1 LLLVAI
7 SDIREL
13 GTILS
18 IWAHPDDEAYLCGG
32 TMAMASAAQSRVVC
46 VTATRGELGVTDPTR
61 WPPEQLPTIREAE
74 LAECLRLL
82 GVTEHR
88 WLGYPDGGCAS
99 VDADAAIQQIAEII
113 REVVPDSI
121 LTFPPDGQ
129 TGHPD
134 HIAVQ
139 RWTAEAVRRTG
150 IGTLHVVAN
159 TQEWLDE
166 HLAQWIELGAIVG
179 DPPVAWIGPLSIDL
193 ALTGEFLDRKYAA
206 LAAQASQTEALR
218 AVIGE
223 ERYREIIRV
232 ERFANFELEKAFV
245 AQEQADGAKQGRF
258 VTHE

>member
-1 LLLVAI
+1 M

-32 TMAMASAAQSRVVC
+32 VMAMAAAAKSRVVC
-46 VTATRGELGVTDPTR
+46 VTATRGELGVTNPTR
-61 WPPEQLPTIREAE
+61 WPPDELAAIREAE
-74 LAECLRLL
+74 LAESLRTL

-88 WLGYPDGGCAS
+88 WLGYPDGGCMS
-99 VDADAAIQQIAEII
+99 VDANAAVERIAEII
-113 REVVPDSI
+113 GQIAPDSI
-121 LTFPPDGQ
+121 LTFSPDGQ

-134 HIAVQ
+134 HIAVH
-139 RWTAEAVRRTG
+139 RWTVEAVRRTG
-150 IGTLHVVAN
+150 MGTLHVVAN
-159 TQEWLDE
+159 TQEWLDD

-179 DPPVAWIGPLSIDL
+179 EPPVAWTGPLSIDVT
-193 ALTGEFLDRKYAA
+193 LTGELLDRKYAA

-218 AVIGE
+218 SLVGE

-232 ERFANFELEKAFV
+232 ERFATFALADSSA
-245 AQEQADGAKQGRF
+245 AQEPGSAGHRDF

>member
-1 LLLVAI
+1 M

-32 TMAMASAAQSRVVC
+32 IMAMAAEAQSRVVC
-46 VTATRGELGVTDPTR
+46 VTATRGELGVTDARR
-61 WPPEQLPTIREAE
+61 WPPEQLAAIRKDE
-74 LAECLRLL
+74 LAECLRIL

-99 VDADAAIQQIAEII
+99 VDVNSAAHVVAAIIAEIA
-113 REVVPDSI
+113 PDTI
-121 LTFPPDGQ
+121 LTFAPDGQ

-134 HIAVQ
+134 HIAVH
-139 RWTAEAVRRTG
+139 RWTVKAVRRTG

-159 TQEWLDE
+159 TREWLDE
-166 HLAQWIELGAIVG
+166 HLPRWIELGAIVG
-179 DPPVAWIGPLSIDL
+179 DPPIAWTGPLSIDVT
-193 ALTGEFLDRKYAA
+193 LTGELLERKYAA

-218 AVIGE
+218 AVVGE
-223 ERYREIIRV
+223 EHYRKIIGV
-232 ERFANFELEKAFV
+232 ERFAIFDSQAAA
-245 AQEQADGAKQGRF
+245 AQQANSVTQRHL

>member
-1 LLLVAI
+1 
-7 SDIREL
+7 
-13 GTILS
+13 
-18 IWAHPDDEAYLCGG
+18 
-32 TMAMASAAQSRVVC
+32 MASAAHSRVAC
-46 VTATRGELGVTDPTR
+46 VTATRGELGVTDPAR
-61 WPPEQLPTIREAE
+61 WPPEQLVTIREAE

-99 VDADAAIQQIAEII
+99 VDAGAAVQQIADII
-113 REVVPDSI
+113 REVVPDTI

-134 HIAVQ
+134 HIAVH
-139 RWTAEAVRRTG
+139 RWTAEAVRRTC

-159 TQEWLDE
+159 TQEWVDD
-166 HLAQWIELGAIVG
+166 HLPQWIELGAIVG
-179 DPPVAWIGPLSIDL
+179 DPPVAWTGPLSIDL
-193 ALTGEFLDRKYAA
+193 ALTGELLERKYAA

-223 ERYREIIRV
+223 QRYREIIRI
-232 ERFANFELEKAFV
+232 ERFATFALKKASV
-245 AQEQADGAKQGRF
+245 AQEQTDGTKRGSF

>member
-1 LLLVAI
+1 MVM
-7 SDIREL
+7 SEIREL

-32 TMAMASAAQSRVVC
+32 IMAMATAAQSRVVC

-61 WPPEQLPTIREAE
+61 WPPDQLPAIRGAE
-74 LAECLRLL
+74 LVECLRIL

-99 VDADAAIQQIAEII
+99 VSVDTAAHQIAEII
-113 REVVPDSI
+113 SDIAPDTI
-121 LTFPPDGQ
+121 LTFAPDGQ

-134 HIAVQ
+134 HIAVH
-139 RWTAEAVRRTG
+139 RWTVEAVRRTG

-159 TQEWLDE
+159 TQEWLDD
-166 HLAQWIELGAIVG
+166 HLAQWTELGAIVG
-179 DPPVAWIGPLSIDL
+179 DPPVAWTGPLSIDV
-193 ALTGEFLDRKYAA
+193 ALTAEVLDRKLAA

-218 AVIGE
+218 AIVGE
-223 ERYREIIRV
+223 ERYREFIRI
-232 ERFANFELEKAFV
+232 ERFATFTLGKV
-245 AQEQADGAKQGRF
+245 DRSEQRSF